1 MNSELVEAARA
12 RNKELAE
19 DLVKSAFVGRL
30 AGKAG
35 NAALDV
41 GKGLLRGAK
50 AHPLAAGFAYVSL
63 APKKINPVPAL
74 RWPMAERVPKVRQET
89 KNTARQVL
97 ENKQLYGKIDS
108 AGTRRVTMP
117 MRKAA
122 SIFSRE
128 EIVQTQRIADR
139 LEKTAGPKMLNKLS
153 PELLKRMGMLGA
165 VGLGL
170 GAGTQLGS
178 YGISKM
184 VAKGRTRNEKK
195 HYGAMIKADPGLRRE
210 PGAREMFN
218 IVNRASPYLA
228 SEPTIAAATV
238 RSMLDSPALDE
249 RKLQQLLTTEKLRQE
264 TEFPWRAS
272 GKESTL
278 RDVAMM
284 SSMGVGL

>member
-41 GKGLLRGAK
+41 GKGLLRGSK
-50 AHPLAAGFAYVSL
+50 KHPLAAGFAYVSL
-63 APKKINPVPAL
+63 APKAINPVPAL
-74 RWPMAERVPKVRQET
+74 RWPMAERVPKIRQET

-108 AGTRRVTMP
+108 AGTRRVTM
-117 MRKAA
+117 RKVA

-128 EIVQTQRIADR
+128 EIEQTQRIADR
-139 LEKTAGPKMLNKLS
+139 LEKTASLRMLNKLS

>member
-41 GKGLLRGAK
+41 GKGLLRGSK
-50 AHPLAAGFAYVSL
+50 KHPLAAGFAYVSL
-63 APKKINPVPAL
+63 APKAVNPVPAL
-74 RWPMAERVPKVRQET
+74 RWPMGPRVEAQRKAT

-108 AGTRRVTMP
+108 AGTRRVTM
-117 MRKAA
+117 RKVA

-128 EIVQTQRIADR
+128 EIEQTQRIADR
-139 LEKTAGPKMLNKLS
+139 LEKTAAMPKVLNKLS
-153 PELLKRMGMLGA
+153 PELLKQMGMIGA

-184 VAKGRTRNEKK
+184 VARGRTRNEKK

-278 RDVAMM
+278 RDVATMAAL
-284 SSMGVGL
+284 GV